1 MNNFKNLFKIDVAK
15 KINILFKNDKYIDE
29 RLLNAFDYIDKFCDE
44 KCKNCNEIC
53 FTCYERF
60 SKQYNENI
68 YIYEIYVDDVQ
79 YLLMI
84 DNDDSQILND
94 DCTRKFICDEFL
106 LQN

>member
-79 YLLMI
+79 YFLMI
-84 DNDDSQILND
+84 DNDDAQILND

-106 LQN
+106 LRN